1 MQWLSY
7 YGHVKGVKK
16 VHSAF
21 DSFKKVLML
30 KIAFTMSL
38 LFLVM
43 LYSVS
48 LISDIECLHIIMF
61 TFV

>member
-30 KIAFTMSL
+30 KNCIYHEPVIPCDAL
-38 LFLVM
+38 
-43 LYSVS
+43 
-48 LISDIECLHIIMF
+48 
-61 TFV
+61 